1 MGKFITRRLLGMV
14 LTMLLVS
21 IFIFLISEIA
31 PGDIARHILGP
42 FATPEQTVLFR
53 VQLGLEEAMYWR
65 YLSWLVGSD
74 WRASALTGYS
84 LERRVDPI
92 SGIVTWWADVD
103 GTLTRWSMKDGE
115 IVVHRMQPDGSVE
128 KVVGDFDN
136 WQTDENGQQFFWGID
151 TGNRATLWQ
160 KGFSEEEVSA
170 ASAGRAAVE
179 QTGGVRYIPIQKG
192 LVRGDPGVS
201 FRTGRPVADTLF
213 LRLRNSLLLAGIAF
227 IVVMPLAVVLG
238 LVAGLN
244 EGKGIDRVLTV
255 GGLLTTASPN
265 FATGILL
272 ILVFAAWL
280 EVLPGS
286 VVVLDDRAI
295 LDNPSMLVLP
305 VVTLT
310 LIELGYVLRI
320 TRASVVE
327 VANSPYVRTAHLKG
341 LPQGQIVR
349 KHILRNSLM
358 APITV
363 IMLHVNWL
371 IGGIV
376 VVEVLFSYPGLG
388 QYLLNSAMFND
399 VYAVET
405 AAMVLVVVAVGSQLI
420 ADIIYTFLNP
430 RIRYA

>member
-1 MGKFITRRLLGMV
+1 MVRLSS
-14 LTMLLVS
+14 TACS
-21 IFIFLISEIA
+21 PTA
-31 PGDIARHILGP
+31 
-42 FATPEQTVLFR
+42 
-53 VQLGLEEAMYWR
+53 
-65 YLSWLVGSD
+65 
-74 WRASALTGYS
+74 
-84 LERRVDPI
+84 
-92 SGIVTWWADVD
+92 
-103 GTLTRWSMKDGE
+103 
-115 IVVHRMQPDGSVE
+115 SVE
-128 KVVGDFDN
+128 KVEGDFDG

-151 TGNRATLWQ
+151 TGNRATLWK

-286 VVVLDDRAI
+286 VVLLDDKAI
-295 LDNPSMLVLP
+295 LDNPVHAGPARGHADPHRAGLCAAHHARQRGRGRQLALCPHGPPEGPAPRTDRQEAHPAQLP
-305 VVTLT
+305 DGARSRSSCST
-310 LIELGYVLRI
+310 
-320 TRASVVE
+320 
-327 VANSPYVRTAHLKG
+327 
-341 LPQGQIVR
+341 
-349 KHILRNSLM
+349 
-358 APITV
+358 
-363 IMLHVNWL
+363 
-371 IGGIV
+371 
-376 VVEVLFSYPGLG
+376 
-388 QYLLNSAMFND
+388 
-399 VYAVET
+399 
-405 AAMVLVVVAVGSQLI
+405 
-420 ADIIYTFLNP
+420 
-430 RIRYA
+430 